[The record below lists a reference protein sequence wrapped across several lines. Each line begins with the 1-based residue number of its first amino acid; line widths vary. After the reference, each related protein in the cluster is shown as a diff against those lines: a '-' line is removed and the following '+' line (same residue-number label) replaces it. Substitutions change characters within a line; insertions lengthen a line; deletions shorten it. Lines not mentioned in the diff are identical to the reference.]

1 MSRLL
6 ALLVAC
12 CLLLP
17 AAACKDKDDP
27 AEPEAPDAC
36 FETADAVVAAFA
48 AVYVDQNLAAYRDDL
63 LAPGFTF
70 VLTPQAV
77 IDHELPDDVLDYAA
91 EVATTTAM
99 FSGRPNA
106 LGEVLAS
113 IEVEEFTAQGGWL
126 EVQPSD
132 PNFGDVPGALVRT
145 YAITMFFNITGEQRY
160 EVSGLQLIYVT
171 GDFCHLL
178 GQVDLTG
185 DGKGVE
191 GASWSDI
198 KALWWPR

>member
-1 MSRLL
+1 MPL
-6 ALLVAC
+6 
-12 CLLLP
+12 
-17 AAACKDKDDP
+17 AACKDEDDP
-27 AEPEAPDAC
+27 AGPQAPDAC
-36 FETADAVVAAFA
+36 FASADAVVAAFKTLYA
-48 AVYVDQNLAAYRDDL
+48 NQDLAAYRDDL
-63 LAPGFTF
+63 LAPGYTF
-70 VLTPQAV
+70 VLKPQAV
-77 IDHELPDDVLDYAA
+77 IDHELPDDVLGYAQ

-99 FSGRPNA
+99 FSGQPNA

-113 IEVEEFTAQGGWL
+113 IEFEAFTPQGGWL
-126 EVQPSD
+126 EVEPSD

-145 YAITMFFNITGEQRY
+145 YAITMYFNITGEQRY
-160 EVSGLQLIYVT
+160 EVRGSQLIYVT